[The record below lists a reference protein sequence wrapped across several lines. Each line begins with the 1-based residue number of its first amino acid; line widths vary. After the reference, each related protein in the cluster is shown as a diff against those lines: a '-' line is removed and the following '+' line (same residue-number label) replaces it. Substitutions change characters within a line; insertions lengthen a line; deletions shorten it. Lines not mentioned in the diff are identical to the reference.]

1 MLLSSDYKA
10 PTLLPNGH
18 AETIIPSLFR
28 KVEDLPAYTWER
40 MPTPDAD
47 FLDLGWLKQGS
58 NKLIILSHG
67 LEGDANRHYIRG
79 MAKVFYEHGFDALA
93 WNYRGCGE
101 EMNQQPRFYHS
112 GATDDLHLVVQHA
125 LQQGYSEITL
135 CGFSMGGNIS
145 LKYAG
150 EQGSGIDK
158 AIKQVVAFSV
168 PLNLHTSCIKLS
180 TGFNKV
186 YSYRFLKTLKQKVVQ
201 KEQLMPG
208 TFDLSPMARIQD
220 LTSFDDHYTAPLH
233 GFADAVDYYTQC
245 GAIRFVENI
254 QVRTLLVNALND
266 PFLSPECFPYEMLR
280 THPFVHF
287 ETPQRGGHVG
297 FSASQHPKGYIWS
310 ELRALAFC
318 TQGQ

>member
-1 MLLSSDYKA
+1 MLLSSTYKA
-10 PTLLPNGH
+10 PAFLPNGH
-18 AETIIPSLFR
+18 AETIVPSLFR
-28 KVEDLPAYTWER
+28 KVEDFPAYTWER
-40 MPTPDAD
+40 IATPDAD

-58 NKLIILSHG
+58 RKLIILSHG

-93 WNYRGCGE
+93 WNYRGCGK

-112 GATDDLHLVVQHA
+112 GATDDLHVVVQHA
-125 LQQGYSEITL
+125 LQQGYTEITL

-150 EQGSGIDK
+150 EQGGAIAK

-168 PLNLHTSCIKLS
+168 PLNLHTSCVKLS
-180 TGFNKV
+180 QGFNKV

-201 KEQLMPG
+201 KEQIMPG
-208 TFDLSPMARIQD
+208 TFDLSPLARIQD
-220 LTSFDDHYTAPLH
+220 LISFDDHYTAPLH
-233 GFADAVDYYTQC
+233 GFTDAVDYYTRC
-245 GAIRFVENI
+245 GAIGFIENI
-254 QVRTLLVNALND
+254 HVNTLLVNALND
-266 PFLSPECFPYEMLR
+266 PFLSPECYPYDMLR
-280 THPFVHF
+280 SHAFVHF

-297 FSASQHPKGYIWS
+297 FSASHHPKGYIWS

-318 TQGQ
+318 LHGQ